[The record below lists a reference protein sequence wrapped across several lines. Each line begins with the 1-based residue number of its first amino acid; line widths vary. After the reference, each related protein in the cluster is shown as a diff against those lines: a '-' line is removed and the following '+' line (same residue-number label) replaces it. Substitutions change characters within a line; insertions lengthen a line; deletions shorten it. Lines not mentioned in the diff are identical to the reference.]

1 MVAPRANAPT
11 MRIQTACLLPLL
23 FASCFAVVKKEESA
37 VAPEVVATQSAA
49 PAQAVEAKP
58 ADDNKKEI
66 AAKTRQLEH
75 ARLELKIE
83 RQKLAAAARKAQDGV
98 ETAEFD
104 LKHATSALDHHAK
117 VELPLALE
125 QAQLALDR
133 AAWAMEE
140 DRQELDELL
149 KLYAENQV
157 EDTTKELVI
166 QRSEKKLAFSKSALD
181 HEQREMAAKK
191 EHELPRKQ
199 RELERAKIAA
209 EKELRDARADK
220 TRVADENELELRK
233 LEAKLDD
240 LEREIKEL
248 GAAVPPEPKKE
259 EPKKEPAKKDA
270 TKKDATKDAAPKDGA
285 KPAQKP
291 AQKPDAKPQDEQA
304 PKAGGRS

>member
-23 FASCFAVVKKEESA
+23 FASCFAVGKKEDPA

-49 PAQAVEAKP
+49 PSQEVEAKP
-58 ADDNKKEI
+58 ADDKMKEI

-98 ETAEFD
+98 EEAEFD

-157 EDTTKELVI
+157 EGTTKELVI
-166 QRSEKKLAFSKSALD
+166 QRSEKKLAFSKTAFD

-248 GAAVPPEPKKE
+248 GGAVPPEPKKE
-259 EPKKEPAKKDA
+259 DSKKEPAKKDA
-270 TKKDATKDAAPKDGA
+270 AKKDAAKDAAPKDGA

-291 AQKPDAKPQDEQA
+291 AQKPQDEQA
-304 PKAGGRS
+304 PKAGERS

>member
-23 FASCFAVVKKEESA
+23 FASCFAVGKKEDPA

-49 PAQAVEAKP
+49 PSQEVEAKP
-58 ADDNKKEI
+58 ADDKKKEI

-98 ETAEFD
+98 EEAEFD

-157 EDTTKELVI
+157 EGTTKELVI
-166 QRSEKKLAFSKSALD
+166 QRSEKKLAFSKTAFD

-209 EKELRDARADK
+209 EKELRDARADQ

-248 GAAVPPEPKKE
+248 GGAVPPEPKKE
-259 EPKKEPAKKDA
+259 DSKKEPAKKDA
-270 TKKDATKDAAPKDGA
+270 AKDAAPKDGA

-291 AQKPDAKPQDEQA
+291 AQKPQDEQA
-304 PKAGGRS
+304 PKAGERS

>member
-23 FASCFAVVKKEESA
+23 FASCFAVGKKEDPA

-49 PAQAVEAKP
+49 PSQEVEAKP
-58 ADDNKKEI
+58 ADDKKKEI

-98 ETAEFD
+98 EEAEFD

-157 EDTTKELVI
+157 EGTTKELVI
-166 QRSEKKLAFSKSALD
+166 QRSEKKLAFSKTAFD

-248 GAAVPPEPKKE
+248 GGAVPPEPKKE
-259 EPKKEPAKKDA
+259 DSKKEPAKKDA
-270 TKKDATKDAAPKDGA
+270 AKKDAAKDAAPKDGA

-291 AQKPDAKPQDEQA
+291 AQKPQDEQA
-304 PKAGGRS
+304 PKAGERS

>member
-23 FASCFAVVKKEESA
+23 FASCVAVGKKEDPA

-49 PAQAVEAKP
+49 PSQEVEAKP
-58 ADDNKKEI
+58 ADDKKKEI

-98 ETAEFD
+98 EEAEYD

-157 EDTTKELVI
+157 EGTTKELVI
-166 QRSEKKLAFSKSALD
+166 QRSEKKLAFSKTAFD

-248 GAAVPPEPKKE
+248 GGAVPPEPKKE
-259 EPKKEPAKKDA
+259 DSKKEPAKKDA
-270 TKKDATKDAAPKDGA
+270 AKDAAPKDGA

-291 AQKPDAKPQDEQA
+291 AQKPQDEQA
-304 PKAGGRS
+304 PKAGERS